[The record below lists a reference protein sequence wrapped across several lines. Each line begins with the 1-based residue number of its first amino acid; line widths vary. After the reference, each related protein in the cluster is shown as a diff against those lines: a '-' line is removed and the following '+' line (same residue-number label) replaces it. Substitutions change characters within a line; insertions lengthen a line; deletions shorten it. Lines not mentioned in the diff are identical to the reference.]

1 MLVLLCI
8 QVVQTNKNES
18 SLLKIIIS
26 TTKRYVN
33 LPRKKKILIKK
44 I

>member
-1 MLVLLCI
+1 MNLKWEFFI
-8 QVVQTNKNES
+8 YFHAEKQKN
-18 SLLKIIIS
+18 
-26 TTKRYVN
+26 VN